1 MLGCKGLKRLVWFFL
16 WSSLQVHELC
26 SSLLASHPTCQ
37 FVVVTLHTLSC
48 LAVSSVIDIPKQV
61 RLACYLTWLNHWTDE
76 HMTSPCIVNTLF
88 RELFL
93 RVYKPTKILWLF
105 IKYKENVAAR
115 GNNLKFIEFLSFF
128 LVSKVLSVFISV
140 EMMRKESM
148 FQRLTQISIWSS

>member
-16 WSSLQVHELC
+16 WSSSLQVHELC

-61 RLACYLTWLNHWTDE
+61 RLACYLTWLNHWTNE

-88 RELFL
+88 RELFM
-93 RVYKPTKILWLF
+93 RVYKPIRGSISSQCKILWLF

-140 EMMRKESM
+140 EMMRKEAK
-148 FQRLTQISIWSS
+148 F